1 MSNTYRAL
9 TPDGEAVFGEGV
21 LERDFTVTEERDW
34 LGSGLIELVPRTYR
48 ALSDNY
54 TAAAQGEEFT
64 AALLVEHE
72 AALIQGGHIE
82 RVDKAEPEDE
92 QDTKQPVKRP
102 AKKSQASRKGN

>member
-9 TPDGEAVFGEGV
+9 TPDGEAAFAEGV
-21 LERDFTVTEERDW
+21 FEREFTAAEEHDW
-34 LGSGLIELVPRTYR
+34 LASGLIELVPRTYR

-54 TAAAQGEEFT
+54 TSAKRGEEFE

-72 AALIQGGHIE
+72 AALIQGSHIE

-92 QDTKQPVKRP
+92 QDTKQPAKP
-102 AKKSQASRKGN
+102 AKKSPAPKKGQ